1 MVLLVGLIFFY
12 TIDRPDKI
20 AGDIKQFF
28 TGLLMLSVLFSV
40 GAYPLAIYLTKPLEK
55 LTRKT
60 VEFSLETCTNIKK
73 NAINKDEGDE
83 ISKLNRAFSYMED
96 ELRAMLEAKKELI
109 LYVAHELG
117 TPLSRINVAV
127 EIIEEQIEE
136 GKNPSIKTVQDISR
150 NIKEMSV
157 LLKELLDLS
166 RMDTKDYRIDIKPSD
181 IEKILDE
188 VIETF
193 KIMTD
198 RQNISINIRKEGD
211 LHDVSV
217 DSEKISRVFY
227 NILSNAIKYSPCD
240 SEIDIILKREGEGF
254 SVSVKDKGHGILKEN
269 AEKIFEPFFR
279 EDPSRTRKTGGTGL
293 GLAITRK
300 IISLHGGTIWVE
312 NPGEP
317 GAVITFKI

>member
-1 MVLLVGLIFFY
+1 MVLSIGLLFFY
-12 TIDRPDKI
+12 TIDDPDKI
-20 AGDIKQFF
+20 ADDIKQFF
-28 TGLLMLSVLFSV
+28 SGLLMLSVVFSV
-40 GAYPLAIYLTKPLEK
+40 AVYPLAIYLTKPLEK

-60 VEFSLETCTNIKK
+60 VEFSLETCTNIQK
-73 NAINKDEGDE
+73 NDINKDEGDE

-127 EIIEEQIEE
+127 EIIEEQLEE

-166 RMDTKDYRIDIKPSD
+166 RMDTKDYKLDIKPSD
-181 IEKILDE
+181 VEKILDE
-188 VIETF
+188 VIDSF
-193 KIMTD
+193 KIMTE
-198 RQNISINIRKEGD
+198 RQNITIDIRKEGH
-211 LHDVSV
+211 LHDVPV
-217 DSEKISRVFY
+217 DPEKISRVLY
-227 NILSNAIKYSPCD
+227 NILSNAIKYSPRNGK
-240 SEIDIILKREGEGF
+240 IDVILKREGENF
-254 SVSVKDKGHGILKEN
+254 SVSVKDNGQGILKEN

-300 IISLHGGTIWVE
+300 IISLHGGSIGVE

-317 GAVITFKI
+317 GAIITFKI